1 MSVSTREAYGQA
13 LLDLADRYDYLVL
26 DADLSKATQTV
37 LFSKAHPDRFFNMG
51 IAESNMMSVAAG
63 MAACGETVF
72 ASSFAVFAAGRAFE
86 QVRNSIAYPKL
97 NVKIAATHGGVL
109 IGQDGGSHQAIEDL
123 SLMRTLPNMTVM
135 APCDEHSAKKA
146 VEAALQIDGPVYLR
160 FGRFA
165 PDADVYTADRAPFTV
180 GKGNLLR
187 QGDDVAIFAI
197 GDLVCM
203 ALEAA
208 KALGKPWH
216 AGVVQCKDSFY
227 GQHSPSRMPVSYEL
241 LAKWEA
247 WKRLGVLAS
256 EMESAA
262 LFCCAA
268 ALGVRCGS
276 CFHVIWN
283 QEREAAGLDQ
293 HESHDLTAAVEVG
306 IEAVKRLILAD
317 RDGAS

>member
-1 MSVSTREAYGQA
+1 MPVSTREAYGQA
-13 LLDLADRYDYLVL
+13 LVDLAGRYDYLVL

-51 IAESNMMSVAAG
+51 IAEANMMAVAAG

-123 SLMRTLPNMTVM
+123 SLMRTLPNMTVI

-165 PDADVYTADRAPFTV
+165 PDADVYTAADAPFTV
-180 GKGNLLR
+180 GKGNVLR
-187 QGDDVAIFAI
+187 EGADVAIFAI

-208 KALGKPWH
+208 KALEAQGVSAAVVDLHTVKPLDRQLVLDMAQKTGH
-216 AGVVQCKDSFY
+216 LVTAED
-227 GQHSPSRMPVSYEL
+227 HSIIGG
-241 LAKWEA
+241 
-247 WKRLGVLAS
+247 LGSAVAEVLSEQPLAS
-256 EMESAA
+256 LRRIGINDTFGVTGSREDLARHFGLTPQHIAQVCLES
-262 LFCCAA
+262 
-268 ALGVRCGS
+268 LGR
-276 CFHVIWN
+276 
-283 QEREAAGLDQ
+283 
-293 HESHDLTAAVEVG
+293 
-306 IEAVKRLILAD
+306 
-317 RDGAS
+317 

>member
-1 MSVSTREAYGQA
+1 MPVSTREAYGQA
-13 LLDLADRYDYLVL
+13 LVDLAGRYDYLVL

-51 IAESNMMSVAAG
+51 IAEANMMAVAAG

-123 SLMRTLPNMTVM
+123 SLMRTLPNMTVI

-165 PDADVYTADRAPFTV
+165 PDADVYTAADAPFTV
-180 GKGNLLR
+180 GKGNVLR
-187 QGDDVAIFAI
+187 EGADVAIFAI

-208 KALGKPWH
+208 KDLEAQGVSAAVVDLHTVKPLDRQLVLDMAQKTGHLVTAEDHSIIGGLGSAVAEVLSEQP
-216 AGVVQCKDSFY
+216 
-227 GQHSPSRMPVSYEL
+227 
-241 LAKWEA
+241 
-247 WKRLGVLAS
+247 LAS
-256 EMESAA
+256 LRRIGINDTFGVTGSREDLARHFGLTPQHIAQVCLES
-262 LFCCAA
+262 
-268 ALGVRCGS
+268 LGR
-276 CFHVIWN
+276 
-283 QEREAAGLDQ
+283 
-293 HESHDLTAAVEVG
+293 
-306 IEAVKRLILAD
+306 
-317 RDGAS
+317 

>member
-1 MSVSTREAYGQA
+1 MPVSTREAYGQA
-13 LLDLADRYDYLVL
+13 LVDLAGRYDYLVL

-51 IAESNMMSVAAG
+51 IAEANMMAVAAG

-123 SLMRTLPNMTVM
+123 SLMRTLPNMTVL

-165 PDADVYTADRAPFTV
+165 PDADVYTAASAPFTV
-180 GKGNLLR
+180 GRGNVLR
-187 QGDDVAIFAI
+187 EGSDVAIFAI

-208 KALGKPWH
+208 GALAAQGVSAAVVDLHTIKPLDRQLVLDMAQKTGH
-216 AGVVQCKDSFY
+216 LVTAEDHSIIGGLGSAVAEVLSEQPVASLRRIGINDSF
-227 GQHSPSRMPVSYEL
+227 GITGSRPEL
-241 LAKWEA
+241 ARHFGLTPENIVKTCLES
-247 WKRLGVLAS
+247 LG
-256 EMESAA
+256 
-262 LFCCAA
+262 
-268 ALGVRCGS
+268 R
-276 CFHVIWN
+276 
-283 QEREAAGLDQ
+283 
-293 HESHDLTAAVEVG
+293 
-306 IEAVKRLILAD
+306 
-317 RDGAS
+317 

>member
-1 MSVSTREAYGQA
+1 MPVSTREAYGQA
-13 LLDLADRYDYLVL
+13 LVDLAGRYDYLVL

-51 IAESNMMSVAAG
+51 IAEANMMAVAAG

-123 SLMRTLPNMTVM
+123 SLMRTLPNMTVI

-165 PDADVYTADRAPFTV
+165 PDADVYTAADAPFTV
-180 GKGNLLR
+180 GKGNVLR
-187 QGDDVAIFAI
+187 EGADVAIFAI

-208 KALGKPWH
+208 KALE
-216 AGVVQCKDSFY
+216 AQGV
-227 GQHSPSRMPVSYEL
+227 
-241 LAKWEA
+241 
-247 WKRLGVLAS
+247 
-256 EMESAA
+256 SAA
-262 LFCCAA
+262 VVDLHTC
-268 ALGVRCGS
+268 LLYTSRC
-276 CFHVIWN
+276 V
-283 QEREAAGLDQ
+283 
-293 HESHDLTAAVEVG
+293 
-306 IEAVKRLILAD
+306 
-317 RDGAS
+317 

>member
-1 MSVSTREAYGQA
+1 MPVSTREAYGQA
-13 LLDLADRYDYLVL
+13 LVDLAGRYDYLVL

-51 IAESNMMSVAAG
+51 IAEANMMAVAAG

-123 SLMRTLPNMTVM
+123 SLMRTLPNMTVI

-165 PDADVYTADRAPFTV
+165 PDADVYTAADAPFTV
-180 GKGNLLR
+180 GKGNVLR
-187 QGDDVAIFAI
+187 EGADVAIFAI

-208 KALGKPWH
+208 KALEAQGVSAAVVDLHTVKPLDRQLVLDMAQKTGH
-216 AGVVQCKDSFY
+216 LVTAED
-227 GQHSPSRMPVSYEL
+227 HSIIGG
-241 LAKWEA
+241 
-247 WKRLGVLAS
+247 LGSAVAEVLSEQPLAS
-256 EMESAA
+256 LRRIGLNDTFGVTGSREDLARHFGLTPQHIAQVCLES
-262 LFCCAA
+262 
-268 ALGVRCGS
+268 LGR
-276 CFHVIWN
+276 
-283 QEREAAGLDQ
+283 
-293 HESHDLTAAVEVG
+293 
-306 IEAVKRLILAD
+306 
-317 RDGAS
+317 

>member
-1 MSVSTREAYGQA
+1 MPVSTREAYGQA
-13 LLDLADRYDYLVL
+13 LVDLAGRYDYLVL

-51 IAESNMMSVAAG
+51 IAEANMMAVAAG
-63 MAACGETVF
+63 MAAGGETVF
-72 ASSFAVFAAGRAFE
+72 ASSLAVFAAGRAFE

-123 SLMRTLPNMTVM
+123 SLMRTLPNMTVI

-165 PDADVYTADRAPFTV
+165 PDADVYTAADAPFTV
-180 GKGNLLR
+180 GKGNVLR
-187 QGDDVAIFAI
+187 EGADVAIFAI

-208 KALGKPWH
+208 KALEAQGVSAAVVDLHTVKPLDRQLVLDMAQKTGH
-216 AGVVQCKDSFY
+216 LVTAED
-227 GQHSPSRMPVSYEL
+227 HSIIGG
-241 LAKWEA
+241 
-247 WKRLGVLAS
+247 LGSAVAEVLSEQPLAS
-256 EMESAA
+256 LRRIGLNDTFGVTGSREDLARHFGLTPQHIAQVCLES
-262 LFCCAA
+262 
-268 ALGVRCGS
+268 LGR
-276 CFHVIWN
+276 
-283 QEREAAGLDQ
+283 
-293 HESHDLTAAVEVG
+293 
-306 IEAVKRLILAD
+306 
-317 RDGAS
+317 

>member
-208 KALGKPWH
+208 KALEARGIRAVVVDMHTIKPLDHELVLKAALETRCIVTTEEHNVIGGLGSAVAEFLCEHCPTPVVRHGVYDQFGRSGK
-216 AGVVQCKDSFY
+216 AQD
-227 GQHSPSRMPVSYEL
+227 
-241 LAKWEA
+241 
-247 WKRLGVLAS
+247 VLAAFGLTP
-256 EMESAA
+256 EGIA
-262 LFCCAA
+262 
-268 ALGVRCGS
+268 GQVR
-276 CFHVIWN
+276 
-283 QEREAAGLDQ
+283 R
-293 HESHDLTAAVEVG
+293 
-306 IEAVKRLILAD
+306 AVKLKRP
-317 RDGAS
+317 

>member
-1 MSVSTREAYGQA
+1 MPVSTREAYGQA
-13 LLDLADRYDYLVL
+13 LVDLAGRYDYLVL

-37 LFSKAHPDRFFNMG
+37 QFSKAHPDRFFNMG
-51 IAESNMMSVAAG
+51 IAEANMMAVAAG

-123 SLMRTLPNMTVM
+123 SLMRTLPNMTVI

-165 PDADVYTADRAPFTV
+165 PDADVYTAADAPFTV
-180 GKGNLLR
+180 GKGNVLR
-187 QGDDVAIFAI
+187 EGADVAIFAI

-208 KALGKPWH
+208 KALEAQGVSAAVVDLHTVKPLDRQLVLDMAQKTGH
-216 AGVVQCKDSFY
+216 LVTAED
-227 GQHSPSRMPVSYEL
+227 HSIIGG
-241 LAKWEA
+241 
-247 WKRLGVLAS
+247 LGSAVAEVLSEQPLAS
-256 EMESAA
+256 LRRIGLNDTFGVTGSREDLARHFGLTPQHIAQVCLES
-262 LFCCAA
+262 
-268 ALGVRCGS
+268 LGR
-276 CFHVIWN
+276 
-283 QEREAAGLDQ
+283 
-293 HESHDLTAAVEVG
+293 
-306 IEAVKRLILAD
+306 
-317 RDGAS
+317 

>member
-1 MSVSTREAYGQA
+1 MPVSTREAYGQA
-13 LLDLADRYDYLVL
+13 LVDLAGRYDYLVL

-51 IAESNMMSVAAG
+51 IAEANMMAVAAG

-123 SLMRTLPNMTVM
+123 ALMRTLPNMTVI

-165 PDADVYTADRAPFTV
+165 PDADVYTAADAPFTV
-180 GKGNLLR
+180 GKGNVLR
-187 QGDDVAIFAI
+187 EGADVAIFAI

-208 KALGKPWH
+208 KALEAQGVSAAVVDLHTVKPLDRQLVLDMAQKTGH
-216 AGVVQCKDSFY
+216 LVTAED
-227 GQHSPSRMPVSYEL
+227 HSIIGG
-241 LAKWEA
+241 
-247 WKRLGVLAS
+247 LGSAVAEVLSEQPLAS
-256 EMESAA
+256 LRRIGINDTFGVTGSREDLARHFGLTPQHIAQVCLES
-262 LFCCAA
+262 
-268 ALGVRCGS
+268 
-276 CFHVIWN
+276 
-283 QEREAAGLDQ
+283 
-293 HESHDLTAAVEVG
+293 VG
-306 IEAVKRLILAD
+306 R
-317 RDGAS
+317 

>member
-208 KALGKPWH
+208 KALEARGIRAVVVDMHTIKPLDRRLVLEMAQRTGH
-216 AGVVQCKDSFY
+216 LVTAEDHSVIGGLGSAVAEVLSEQPMASLRRIGIHDSF
-227 GQHSPSRMPVSYEL
+227 GITGSRQELAQHFGLTPQHIAQVCL
-241 LAKWEA
+241 
-247 WKRLGVLAS
+247 
-256 EMESAA
+256 ES
-262 LFCCAA
+262 
-268 ALGVRCGS
+268 
-276 CFHVIWN
+276 
-283 QEREAAGLDQ
+283 LDRQ
-293 HESHDLTAAVEVG
+293 GDTG
-306 IEAVKRLILAD
+306 MFR
-317 RDGAS
+317 